1 MFKPRAPRHTIAVY
15 SERCARFKY
24 EISAQPWLLRRR
36 RRARRRCEGGRSGI
50 PLGCVPLDV
59 KLALAPLIVHITD
72 LAKYGALG
80 PPHVVHAHDRP
91 AAAHVPVRVAPVDG
105 VTVVEVDGPPKGL
118 GWVGRP
124 LENLLGPIPD
134 EGGNQSS
141 SEFIRGNQCRRIFL
155 AQYLMREAIRVHQS
169 SSEFIRVNQR
179 QSVQENLLGPS
190 TCA

>member
-1 MFKPRAPRHTIAVY
+1 MSKPRAPCHTTAMY
-15 SERCARFKY
+15 AERCARFRS
-24 EISAQPWLLRRR
+24 EISAQPWLLRWRW
-36 RRARRRCEGGRSGI
+36 RARRRCEGGRIGI

-134 EGGNQSS
+134 EGGNQSQSEEISAGES
-141 SEFIRGNQCRRIFL
+141 SWPN
-155 AQYLMREAIRVHQS
+155 
-169 SSEFIRVNQR
+169 
-179 QSVQENLLGPS
+179 
-190 TCA
+190 T